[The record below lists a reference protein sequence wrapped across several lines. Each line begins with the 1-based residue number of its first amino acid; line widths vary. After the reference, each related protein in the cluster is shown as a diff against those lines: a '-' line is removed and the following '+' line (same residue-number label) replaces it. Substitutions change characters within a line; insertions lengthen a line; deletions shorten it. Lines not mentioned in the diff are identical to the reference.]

1 MHIVNAIRIC
11 SNSPKKRVWFGTSFT
26 PYPRSVSYALM
37 ATVCFCTVSVIANL
51 YNSLTPWAGIVVMG
65 LFALVA
71 LGFKKKVY
79 MSYLYESDC
88 LIEIEL
94 WGIRLWSKEYDL
106 VNDELKIENIMNAYR
121 VVLSGKSIVHTNSR
135 GLAEQVHWQLAKL
148 IKGCHS

>member
-1 MHIVNAIRIC
+1 VNAIRIC
-11 SNSPKKRVWFGTSFT
+11 HNNPKNRVWFGTSFT
-26 PYPRSVSYALM
+26 PYPRSVFYSLISIVGFS
-37 ATVCFCTVSVIANL
+37 TLSVIVNIH
-51 YNSLTPWAGIVVMG
+51 NSLTPWAGIVVMG

-79 MSYLYESDC
+79 ISYLYESDC

-94 WGIRLWSKEYDL
+94 WGIRLWSREYEL

-135 GLAEQVHWQLAKL
+135 GLAEQVHAQLAKL